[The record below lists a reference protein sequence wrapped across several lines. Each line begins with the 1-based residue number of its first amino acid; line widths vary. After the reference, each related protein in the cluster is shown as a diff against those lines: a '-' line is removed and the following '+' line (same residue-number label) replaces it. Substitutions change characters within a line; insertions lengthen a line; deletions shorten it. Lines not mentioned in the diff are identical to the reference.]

1 MIRFLLD
8 TDHVSLQERG
18 HLPLLTR
25 LRAQPPEAL
34 SVSIVT
40 VQESVRG
47 RLALLSHQLPSD
59 QLLLAYSK
67 LQQTVQFFS
76 TVHVLAFDR
85 RCLEQYDALRS
96 EGVRIGTLELRIAAT
111 ALVHKLIVV
120 TRNAKDF
127 ARVPGLQREDW
138 AEN

>member
-8 TDHVSLQERG
+8 TDHVSLQKRG

-25 LRAQPPEAL
+25 LREHPPEAL

-40 VQESVRG
+40 VQEAVRG
-47 RLALLSHQLPSD
+47 RLALLGRQLPPD

-76 TVHVLAFDR
+76 TVTVLAFDR
-85 RCLEQYDALRS
+85 ACHEKMEELRAQ
-96 EGVRIGTLELRIAAT
+96 GVRIGTLDLRIAAT
-111 ALVHKLIVV
+111 ALVHDLTLV
-120 TRNAKDF
+120 TRNTKDF
-127 ARVPGLQREDW
+127 ARVPGVRLEDW
-138 AEN
+138 AGL

>member
-25 LRAQPPEAL
+25 LREHPPEAL

-40 VQESVRG
+40 VQEAVRG
-47 RLALLSHQLPSD
+47 RLALLGRQLPPD

-67 LQQTVQFFS
+67 VCSPADGTV
-76 TVHVLAFDR
+76 L
-85 RCLEQYDALRS
+85 
-96 EGVRIGTLELRIAAT
+96 
-111 ALVHKLIVV
+111 
-120 TRNAKDF
+120 
-127 ARVPGLQREDW
+127 
-138 AEN
+138 